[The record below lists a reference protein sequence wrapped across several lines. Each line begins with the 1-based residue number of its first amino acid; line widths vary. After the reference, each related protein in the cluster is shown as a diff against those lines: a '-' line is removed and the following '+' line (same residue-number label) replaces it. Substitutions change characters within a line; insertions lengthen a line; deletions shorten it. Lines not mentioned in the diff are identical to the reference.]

1 MKKICFVFL
10 SVVGISFSGQSKVL
24 TVSNNTNSPGQYTDL
39 QAACDAASD
48 YDTIYIHASEKAYD
62 AVNVKKPLVL
72 IGEGALPNQQV
83 LWGTNVSS
91 ITFTH
96 DIGSDLPSSGSRVY
110 GIHAGFKIGVDKS
123 NKGISGIV
131 FERCKGVISCD
142 YPSAYISGLSIHQF
156 IGSIGNNTYMI
167 NAIISNSILSNISMG
182 YSSSNNIIRNCILS
196 SYPQIYGAVVANNI
210 FYQPN
215 STGNFNAEN
224 TTFTNNV
231 CYFSDN
237 PFPIQVAKNVTYTG
251 NIVDKNPKFVQPATA
266 AEVSSYE
273 TYTKTPFANFTLS
286 TGSPALTLGTDGTQ
300 AGIYGGPTPWV
311 DGGEG
316 VYRYFAMPSQV
327 PYVTDMDI
335 LNTAI
340 PLNGTLN
347 VKIKAK
353 TQQ

>member
-1 MKKICFVFL
+1 MKKICFVLL

-24 TVSNNTNSPGQYTDL
+24 TVSNNTNSPGQYADL

-96 DIGSDLPSSGSRVY
+96 DIGSDLPSSGSKVY
-110 GIHAGFKIGVDKS
+110 GIHASFQIGVDKS

-131 FERCKGVISCD
+131 FERCRGGINSNPGV
-142 YPSAYISGLSIHQF
+142 YISGLSIHQF
-156 IGSIGNNTYMI
+156 IGGIGSNMYLI
-167 NAIISNSILSNISMG
+167 NAIISNSIFSSFSIG
-182 YSSSNNIIRNCILS
+182 YYSSNNIIRNCILS
-196 SYPQIYGAVVANNI
+196 SYPTFHGALVANNI

-215 STGNFNAEN
+215 SNGYISAEN
-224 TTFTNNV
+224 TTFTNNI

-237 PFPIQVAKNVTYTG
+237 PFPIQIAKNVTYTG
-251 NIVDKNPKFVQPATA
+251 NIVDKNPKFVQSATPTD
-266 AEVSSYE
+266 VNVYQSY
-273 TYTKTPFANFTLS
+273 TAPPFANFNLLV
-286 TGSPALTLGTDGTQ
+286 GSPALTLGTDGTQ

-311 DGGEG
+311 EGGEG

>member
-1 MKKICFVFL
+1 
-10 SVVGISFSGQSKVL
+10 
-24 TVSNNTNSPGQYTDL
+24 
-39 QAACDAASD
+39 
-48 YDTIYIHASEKAYD
+48 
-62 AVNVKKPLVL
+62 
-72 IGEGALPNQQV
+72 
-83 LWGTNVSS
+83 
-91 ITFTH
+91 
-96 DIGSDLPSSGSRVY
+96 VY
-110 GIHAGFKIGVDKS
+110 GIHASFQIGVDKS

-131 FERCKGVISCD
+131 FERCRGGINSSSGVT
-142 YPSAYISGLSIHQF
+142 ISGLSIHQF
-156 IGSIGNNTYMI
+156 IGSIGNNMYMI
-167 NAIISNSILSNISMG
+167 NAIISNSILSSISIG

-196 SYPQIYGAVVANNI
+196 SYSQFNGAVVANNI

-215 STGNFNAEN
+215 SIAGLNAEN
-224 TTFTNNV
+224 TTFTNNI

-237 PFPIQVAKNVTYTG
+237 PFPIQAAKNVTYTG
-251 NIVDKNPKFVQPATA
+251 NIVDKNPKFIQSATTS
-266 AEVSSYE
+266 EVSGYQ
-273 TYTKTPFANFTLS
+273 TYTAPPFANFNLAV
-286 TGSPALTLGTDGTQ
+286 GSPALTLGTDGTQ

-340 PLNGTLN
+340 PMNGTLN

>member
-1 MKKICFVFL
+1 MKKICFVLL

-96 DIGSDLPSSGSRVY
+96 DIGSDLPSSGSKVY
-110 GIHAGFKIGVDKS
+110 GIHASFSIGVDKS

-131 FERCKGVISCD
+131 FERCRGGISSSFGV
-142 YPSAYISGLSIHQF
+142 YISGLSIHQF
-156 IGSIGNNTYMI
+156 IGGIGSNIILI
-167 NAIISNSILSNISMG
+167 NSIISNSILSSFSMYG
-182 YSSSNNIIRNCILS
+182 YSSNNIIRNCILS
-196 SYPQIYGAVVANNI
+196 SYPTFHGSIVANNI

-215 STGNFNAEN
+215 STASFSAEN
-224 TTFTNNV
+224 TTFTNNI

-237 PFPIQVAKNVTYTG
+237 PFPIQGAKNVTYTG
-251 NIVDKNPKFVQPATA
+251 NIVDKNPKFVQSATA
-266 AEVSSYE
+266 AEVSSYQ
-273 TYTKTPFANFTLS
+273 TYTATPFANFTLS

-347 VKIKAK
+347 VKINAK

>member
-1 MKKICFVFL
+1 M
-10 SVVGISFSGQSKVL
+10 SVVGISFCGQSKVL

-48 YDTIYIHASEKAYD
+48 YDTIYIHASETYYS
-62 AVNVKKPLVL
+62 AVNIKKPLVL

-83 LWGTNVSS
+83 LWGTTVSS
-91 ITFTH
+91 ITFTY

-110 GIHAGFKIGVDKS
+110 GINASFTIGTDKS
-123 NKGISGIV
+123 NTNKGISGIV
-131 FERCKGVISCD
+131 FERCKGWIYSNPGVNIT
-142 YPSAYISGLSIHQF
+142 GLSIHQF
-156 IGSIGNNTYMI
+156 NGGIQLQGALVNS
-167 NAIISNSILSNISMG
+167 IISNSILHNVKWG
-182 YSSSNNIIRNCILS
+182 LYSSNNIIRNCILS
-196 SYPQIYGAVVANNI
+196 SYSQFYGAVVANNI
-210 FYQPN
+210 FYDPN
-215 STGNFNAEN
+215 TGSTLNFFSAEN

-231 CYFSDN
+231 CYFSTN
-237 PFPIQVAKNVTYTG
+237 PFPLQNVNNVTYTG
-251 NIVDKNPKFVQPATA
+251 NIVDKNPKFVQSATA
-266 AEVSSYE
+266 GDVNGYVAF
-273 TYTKTPFANFTLS
+273 TAPPFANFNLLV
-286 TGSPALTLGTDGTQ
+286 GSPALTLGTDGTQ